1 MKTQKPRT
9 LYLIADSC
17 IFIYLDD
24 IFIYLDDA
32 SKLYNTARREG
43 NISRG
48 KNHFHIYKI
57 LENISLHTQKSNKT
71 STQEGKI

>member
-1 MKTQKPRT
+1 MKTQKSRT
-9 LYLIADSC
+9 LSLIADS
-17 IFIYLDD
+17 F

-48 KNHFHIYKI
+48 KNHFHIYNI
-57 LENISLHTQKSNKT
+57 PETISLHTQKSNKT